1 MSDLQ
6 GKYMLEIKLSKN
18 GGSSS
23 EEEEDFMEIIMMRYV
38 VFRQFD

>member
-1 MSDLQ
+1 
-6 GKYMLEIKLSKN
+6 MLEIKLSKN

-23 EEEEDFMEIIMMRYV
+23 EEEEDFMEVIMIRYV